1 MNEPQPPTFFVDWCF
16 GKTIVAALHK
26 AGAKVEHHGDHF
38 APETPDTL
46 WLPTVGQ
53 RGWIVLTK
61 DKRIGT
67 TLLESSA
74 IAQGKTC
81 VFTLV
86 SGNLCRQEMADFLV
100 HALPKLETFW
110 HQYPAPFIAKL
121 YKDGALKLWRN
132 ADQLQSLLSSK

>member
-1 MNEPQPPTFFVDWCF
+1 VNEPQPPTFFVDWCF

-61 DKRIGT
+61 DNKDWHHAARIQRDRPG
-67 TLLESSA
+67 
-74 IAQGKTC
+74 Q
-81 VFTLV
+81 
-86 SGNLCRQEMADFLV
+86 NLRL
-100 HALPKLETFW
+100 
-110 HQYPAPFIAKL
+110 YPSF
-121 YKDGALKLWRN
+121 R
-132 ADQLQSLLSSK
+132 